1 MDAIQAILT
10 RRSIRKY
17 TADPVS
23 DEVVE
28 KLLEAAMAAPSAG
41 NQQSWHF
48 IVIRGREI
56 LDEIP
61 KLHPYAQM
69 VREAPVAIVV
79 CGDERSSKYKEYW
92 PQDCAAAT
100 QNLLLATH
108 AQGLGAVWCGVYP
121 NEERMNPF
129 RELLGIADGV
139 YPFSLIAVGHPDEKK
154 PPADRYDTSRVH
166 ADRWS

>member
-1 MDAIQAILT
+1 MDAIEAMLT

-17 TADPVS
+17 TADKVS

-41 NQQSWHF
+41 DQQPWHF
-48 IVIRGREI
+48 IVIRDRAT
-56 LDEIP
+56 LDKIP

-69 VREAPVAIVV
+69 AKEAPVAIVV
-79 CGDERSSKYKEYW
+79 CADARLAKYKEYW

-100 QNLLLATH
+100 QNLLLAAH
-108 AQGLGAVWCGVYP
+108 ACGLGAVWCGVYP

-129 RELLGIADGV
+129 RELLGIPEGV
-139 YPFSLIAVGHPDEKK
+139 FPFSLIAVGHPDEKK
-154 PPADRYDTSRVH
+154 PPVDRYDTLRVH
-166 ADRWS
+166 VDRWT